1 MLPFTRHLVVHR
13 LLLALPVLLGCAL
26 AANAQTGSGSL
37 NDTLTTGREE
47 APMEAPPT
55 MAMNWNQFRTKWF
68 TLNIG
73 AALILDH
80 TVAEQDEA
88 SIAQVGAIGPA
99 TEFRGERLIFSGNLL
114 IAERPWRYMISAN
127 YNGLDAVPGTKT
139 LSLIDANLEI
149 PFGNKGGWITV
160 GKQKEGVGH
169 EYILPGTQS
178 MFTERGSGAP
188 VFVRQ
193 RNIGLRYS
201 NSIMDHRLTWTLG
214 LFNNWLETGKSF
226 AANGSQVTARVT
238 GLPHYTSDRDL
249 MHVGLA
255 YRYTDATEGALQY
268 KGRPESNTAPFFVS
282 TGSFAAAAANT
293 LLLEWIGVRGPVSV
307 LGEYM
312 HCTVASSAT
321 GDPTFS
327 YWQLGGSWFITGEN
341 RRYNKQAGN
350 MGKLI
355 PKKNFRIRDGSGLGA
370 FEVGAR
376 YTRSDLTDKSLSG
389 GELGRATGAFSWYPN
404 AHFRFE
410 VNYGKALLDR
420 KGLSGQTDFWQFRA
434 QFEL

>member
-13 LLLALPVLLGCAL
+13 LLPALPVLLGCAL
-26 AANAQTGSGSL
+26 AANAQTGGGSL

-88 SIAQVGAIGPA
+88 SIAQVGAIEPA
-99 TEFRGERLIFSGNLL
+99 TEFRGERLVFSGNLL
-114 IAERPWRYMISAN
+114 IAERPWRYMFSAN

-201 NSIMDHRLTWTLG
+201 NSILDHRLTWTLG

-268 KGRPESNTAPFFVS
+268 KGRP
-282 TGSFAAAAANT
+282 
-293 LLLEWIGVRGPVSV
+293 
-307 LGEYM
+307 
-312 HCTVASSAT
+312 
-321 GDPTFS
+321 
-327 YWQLGGSWFITGEN
+327 
-341 RRYNKQAGN
+341 
-350 MGKLI
+350 
-355 PKKNFRIRDGSGLGA
+355 
-370 FEVGAR
+370 
-376 YTRSDLTDKSLSG
+376 
-389 GELGRATGAFSWYPN
+389 
-404 AHFRFE
+404 
-410 VNYGKALLDR
+410 
-420 KGLSGQTDFWQFRA
+420 
-434 QFEL
+434 